1 MKDPVARPAMRPS
14 SEDGATAWCGRPLW
28 SALLVGTLGLTT
40 MAGCGGDEQYDA
52 VEVAKPAPVAPA
64 PSAPVTPAAGASPGQ
79 LALGPI
85 TLDIP
90 QGWIAL
96 DCQRGR
102 PRTEY
107 EVDAAMLDELMKLS
121 TEKETVMALL
131 RPEED
136 ETIEFIEHMN
146 VLRERLPMKMSSK
159 TYANTVSRQL
169 ASLTANGREP
179 ERSVLGRFEVLTYS
193 MNDGLL
199 ARQYVVVID
208 GFAFVF
214 TATSGEGDEFFDV
227 TDRLMKA
234 ARLP

>member
-1 MKDPVARPAMRPS
+1 
-14 SEDGATAWCGRPLW
+14 
-28 SALLVGTLGLTT
+28 
-40 MAGCGGDEQYDA
+40 
-52 VEVAKPAPVAPA
+52 
-64 PSAPVTPAAGASPGQ
+64 
-79 LALGPI
+79 
-85 TLDIP
+85 
-90 QGWIAL
+90 
-96 DCQRGR
+96 
-102 PRTEY
+102 
-107 EVDAAMLDELMKLS
+107 
-121 TEKETVMALL
+121 MALL

-136 ETIEFIEHMN
+136 ETVEFIEHMN

-214 TATSGEGDEFFDV
+214 TASSGEGDEFFDV